1 MSLEAATH
9 RVFPVPRPGF
19 PAAAASGDEGK
30 KARPF
35 SSGRVETGK
44 LNRPDF
50 DLHAPILTREAWR
63 NLNDEEC
70 AAAPKRRGD
79 PFLAAQRYSTVRS
92 TISLPS
98 LHRQGRGE
106 GTRQKLHRLQ
116 RTRYCETLVADARL
130 RTAQDRLNRTPPHAG
145 SPRRASPCSMCWW
158 TRSREP
164 SRDNAGTK
172 GIPLPAT
179 FPVHGT
185 PPSPTPRP

>member
-92 TISLPS
+92 TISL
-98 LHRQGRGE
+98 LHFIGKAGAKALARNYTASNEPDTAKRWSQ
-106 GTRQKLHRLQ
+106 TPV
-116 RTRYCETLVADARL
+116 CE
-130 RTAQDRLNRTPPHAG
+130 
-145 SPRRASPCSMCWW
+145 
-158 TRSREP
+158 
-164 SRDNAGTK
+164 
-172 GIPLPAT
+172 LPKIA
-179 FPVHGT
+179 
-185 PPSPTPRP
+185 